1 MSLMSIYQETA
12 KVGVRTTLQM
22 QKAAD
27 RATHSLIES
36 SISSTDTN
44 GNMMKEYVN
53 NAYQVRQEL
62 LNSMADAAEK
72 AITNY
77 PFKTEIEEFN
87 TRALENTKKVF
98 ELFYLPIIAKAQK

>member
-44 GNMMKEYVN
+44 GNMIDRKSV
-53 NAYQVRQEL
+53 V
-62 LNSMADAAEK
+62 
-72 AITNY
+72 
-77 PFKTEIEEFN
+77 
-87 TRALENTKKVF
+87 
-98 ELFYLPIIAKAQK
+98 